1 MKVFSGVVHAP
12 IGNLTGHIIAV
23 MLVDASTKWTIT
35 AHGIRGGQ
43 VEKIADIFEYNQN
56 KIAF

>member
-1 MKVFSGVVHAP
+1 LEVLSGDVRAP

-35 AHGIRGGQ
+35 ARGIRGGQ
-43 VEKIADIFEYNQN
+43 VEKIADIFEYIKN
-56 KIAF
+56 KITF